1 MVMVLTMKLYATITN
16 STPVYPNGKTVGLGH
31 DNVLLI
37 ELKRGNKTIGRVK
50 MECYIN
56 NGILTAGREY
66 DIKFFPITEAT
77 GKGGYILLH
86 EEKVPQ
92 AKKLKGEDLTACE
105 NHSHYE
111 FNCPECKELN

>member
-1 MVMVLTMKLYATITN
+1 MKLYATITN
-16 STPVYPNGKTVGLGH
+16 STPIYPNGKTVGLGH

-56 NGILTAGREY
+56 NGQLTAGMEY

-77 GKGGYILLH
+77 GKGGYVLLH
-86 EEKVPQ
+86 EEKMQ
-92 AKKLKGEDLTACE
+92 AKKLQGECKF
-105 NHSHYE
+105 SHGAGE
-111 FNCPECKELN
+111 SCSPECKFRELN

>member
-1 MVMVLTMKLYATITN
+1 MALMKLYATITN

-56 NGILTAGREY
+56 NGRLTAGREY
-66 DIKFFPITEAT
+66 DIKFFPVST
-77 GKGGYILLH
+77 GKGGYVLLH
-86 EEKVPQ
+86 EEKTQ
-92 AKKLKGEDLTACE
+92 AKKQNGEEDGVCRKCGG
-105 NHSHYE
+105 SPVDSYE
-111 FNCPECKELN
+111 GICYDCQMKS

>member
-1 MVMVLTMKLYATITN
+1 MKLYATITN

-37 ELKRGNKTIGRVK
+37 ELKRGNKVIGRVK

-66 DIKFFPITEAT
+66 DIKFFPVST
-77 GKGGYILLH
+77 GKGGYVLLH
-86 EEKVPQ
+86 EEKIQ

-111 FNCPECKELN
+111 FNCPECKALN